1 MGNVDRIILEGMQFY
16 TYHGVEEAEQVLG
29 QPLTVDLEMGL
40 DLGPAGRADDLS
52 RTVDYAEV
60 YTLVRKA
67 VTGRRRRL
75 LEAVAE
81 DVARSILDGFSVVQR
96 VRVRIRKL
104 RPPIPGPLAAA
115 SVEIARERAADLG
128 EN

>member
-1 MGNVDRIILEGMQFY
+1 MDRIILEGMQFY
-16 TYHGVEEAEQVLG
+16 TYHGVDEAEQVLG
-29 QPLTVDLEMGL
+29 QPLTVDLEMAL
-40 DLGPAGRADDLS
+40 DLGPAGREDDLS
-52 RTVDYAEV
+52 RTVDYAAV

-81 DVARSILDGFSVVQR
+81 DVARLVLDGFAQVQR

-115 SVEIARERAADLG
+115 SVEIVRGRAADPG
-128 EN
+128 GN